1 MNPSPQER
9 PPEFLLEPTRGWRL
23 PDFGE
28 VWAYRELFFF
38 LVWRDVKVRY
48 KQTLLGAMWAIL
60 QPLLTMVVF
69 SIFFGHLGNIPSDDF
84 PYPIFAY
91 TALLP
96 WHLFAHSLTESGN
109 SLVTNQE
116 LVTKVYFPRLVI
128 PGASVVAGLVDF
140 ALAFTVL
147 LAMMFYYGI
156 TPTLAIL
163 TLPAF
168 IFLACLTSLAV
179 GLWLAALNVQYRDV
193 RYTIPFLTQFWLFI
207 TPIAYPVSLVPEK
220 WRLLYGLNPM
230 LGVVEGFRWA
240 LLGKADALNASVLV
254 SVLMMVILLIGGLF
268 YFTRVER
275 TFADVV

>member
-1 MNPSPQER
+1 MNSFAQER
-9 PPEFLLEPTRGWRL
+9 SPEFLLKPTGGWRL
-23 PDFGE
+23 PNFGE
-28 VWAYRELFFF
+28 IWTYRELFFF

-60 QPLLTMVVF
+60 QPFLTMVVF

-128 PGASVVAGLVDF
+128 PVASVVAGLVDF

-147 LAMMFYYGI
+147 LAMMAYYGI
-156 TPTLAIL
+156 IPTLAIL

-240 LLGKADALNASVLV
+240 LLGKADALDASVLV
-254 SVLMMVILLIGGLF
+254 SVLMMVILLIGGLY
-268 YFTRVER
+268 YFTRVEK

>member
-1 MNPSPQER
+1 MTPPTEDTARAFVIEPS
-9 PPEFLLEPTRGWRL
+9 RGWSL
-23 PDFGE
+23 PPFRE
-28 VWAYRELFFF
+28 IWAYRELFYF

-48 KQTLLGAMWAIL
+48 KQTILGASWAIL
-60 QPLLTMVVF
+60 QPFLTMVVF

-84 PYPIFAY
+84 PYPIWAY

-96 WHLFAHSLTESGN
+96 WQLFANSLTESGN

-116 LVTKVYFPRLVI
+116 LITKVYFPRLVI
-128 PGASVVAGLVDF
+128 PVSSVVAGLVDF

-147 LAMMFYYGI
+147 LAMMYYYGI
-156 TPTLAIL
+156 APTAAIV

-168 IFLACLTSLAV
+168 ILLACLTAVAV

-240 LLGKADALNASVLV
+240 LLGKADALEPSVLV
-254 SVLMMVILLIGGLF
+254 SVVMMIILLVGGLL
-268 YFTRVER
+268 YFTRVEK